1 MLVNRNITIDGR
13 RTSIR
18 LEPAMWDALAD
29 ICRREGTTRAA
40 VCSGI
45 CVHKQEETTL
55 TAALRVFIMAYFRA
69 AATEEG
75 HLKAGHA
82 AKRTT
87 DPTPGLVRHALH
99 SEADGPCPHPPPLSM
114 KKLNPLLDMLDEETG
129 YKLLGALVK
138 FDEIPRQL
146 TTRQLDTLLDML
158 DEDTGRKLLGAL
170 ATLDALPPG
179 KAPPLH

>member
-13 RTSIR
+13 RTSIK

-29 ICRREGTTRAA
+29 ICRREGTTSSAI
-40 VCSGI
+40 CSGV
-45 CVHKQEETTL
+45 CARKQEQTTL
-55 TAALRVFIMAYFRA
+55 TAAVRVFIVAYFRV
-69 AATEEG
+69 AATEDG
-75 HLKAGHA
+75 HFKAGHP

-87 DPTPGLVRHALH
+87 GPIPGLVRLVLR
-99 SEADGPCPHPPPLSM
+99 SEADDSCPQPPQFSI
-114 KKLNPLLDMLDEETG
+114 KKLNPLLDMLDDAAG
-129 YKLLGALVK
+129 YKLLDALVK

-146 TTRQLDTLLDML
+146 STRQLDTLLDML
-158 DEDTGRKLLGAL
+158 DDDTGRKLLGAL